1 MITVRWVFIAL
12 AVTSC
17 LDNIIVAS
25 KGGAQKTAGTA
36 AVNAVTNAL
45 LAAWLYYIVA

>member
-1 MITVRWVFIAL
+1 MIAARWVFIAL

-17 LDNIIVAS
+17 LDNIVCAS
-25 KGGAQKTAGTA
+25 KGSVQKTAGMS

-45 LAAWLYYIVA
+45 LAAWLYYIV